1 MASPPEWVMFI
12 LVRKQKHF
20 LKPDEIVMTQF
31 KLLHIGGISIHIL
44 AAVLLV
50 LVAMAAWVDIKSRRI
65 PNWLILLGLITSLM
79 LHVYL
84 NNYDGFKAWSLGFLV
99 GLGGFMPLYLM
110 RAMGAGDV
118 KLMAMVGSFLGP
130 ISVLGAM
137 LTTLAAGGVLA
148 IVMALYN
155 GALQQALINVR
166 AILTLGMYK
175 TMSGGGVQLEA
186 PPASAG
192 NLPYAVAIAV
202 GTLIHL
208 ILVGSGLALLA

>member
-1 MASPPEWVMFI
+1 
-12 LVRKQKHF
+12 
-20 LKPDEIVMTQF
+20 MTQF

-84 NNYDGFKAWSLGFLV
+84 NNYDGFKSWSLGFLV

-130 ISVLGAM
+130 LSVLDAM
-137 LTTLAAGGVLA
+137 LAILVAGGILA
-148 IVMALYN
+148 IAMALYS
-155 GALQQALINVR
+155 GALQQTLTNVR
-166 AILTLGMYK
+166 NALTLGMYK
-175 TMSGGGVQLEA
+175 TLSGGGVQLEA
-186 PPASAG
+186 PPTSTG
-192 NLPYAVAIAV
+192 NLPYAVAIAI

-208 ILVGSGLALLA
+208 ILVGNGLALLA